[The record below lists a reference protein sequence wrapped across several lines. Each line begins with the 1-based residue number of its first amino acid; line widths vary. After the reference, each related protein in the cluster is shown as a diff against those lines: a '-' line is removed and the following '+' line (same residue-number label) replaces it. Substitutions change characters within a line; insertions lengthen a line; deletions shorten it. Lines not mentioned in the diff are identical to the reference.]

1 MRLLHIKGILSTIQM
16 EKKEFQELYQLWL
29 QGKMTGKE
37 WALFQKAVTDVKND
51 LVLDGLIEADLNSN
65 EFNSVLSDQELNL
78 AYQRVLEKV
87 DVKPLK
93 LKVNH
98 FFTNAKKW
106 QMAAVASVL
115 IVLSIGLWIYNA
127 GPGTGK
133 SGTNKN
139 SYSANDIAPGG
150 NKATL
155 TLANGKTITLSDAK
169 SGVVIDAGKLSYNDG
184 SPLNDDLTGDVKDE
198 LMEIN
203 TPKGGQYELT
213 LPDGSKIWL
222 NAASTL
228 KFPKT
233 FSGQPGRTVE
243 LSGEAYF
250 EVAKDKLHP
259 FRVKSAGQEV
269 EVLGTHFN
277 VNAYRDEAHI
287 KTTLLE
293 GKVKVNDAAILSPN
307 EEAVVAGG
315 KIKINQVN
323 AQEAVAWKNG
333 EFMFND
339 EQLGIIM
346 RKIARWYD
354 LEIRYQ
360 DENMQTQLFG
370 GTITK
375 FGNVSD
381 VLRMLELTGGVH
393 FKIEGRRIIVNR

>member
-1 MRLLHIKGILSTIQM
+1 M